1 MAKLVSKIYGE
12 ALFELGM
19 EEQCLEQLAEEAFAV
34 QEAIRENPDLLK
46 LLNHPK
52 IDKEEKIS
60 VVENSFKGQVSDSM
74 VGFLVLIVQK
84 DRYNELEKIL
94 QYFSDK
100 VKEYKKIGVAY
111 IASAVPLSEEQ
122 KEQIKE
128 KLLATTEYV
137 EFEMSFNVDASL
149 IGGLVIRVV
158 DRVVDSS
165 IRTRIEEMAKELGK
179 IQLN

>member
-1 MAKLVSKIYGE
+1 MAY
-12 ALFELGM
+12 
-19 EEQCLEQLAEEAFAV
+19 
-34 QEAIRENPDLLK
+34 
-46 LLNHPK
+46 
-52 IDKEEKIS
+52 
-60 VVENSFKGQVSDSM
+60 
-74 VGFLVLIVQK
+74 
-84 DRYNELEKIL
+84 
-94 QYFSDK
+94 
-100 VKEYKKIGVAY
+100 
-111 IASAVPLSEEQ
+111 LSEEQ

-149 IGGLVIRVV
+149 IGGLVIRVG